1 MTCGLLTFTLLEALN
16 QLLPL
21 FFWFILHYV
30 SANQQYKPF
39 VSVYFFWK
47 IGATSQG
54 LNQEI
59 SCCWLHIPEHGGL
72 NLVTVILGH
81 DARVIP
87 CIFLKIMVHLS
98 YVSGGLACGRRKQR
112 IPASIHLLASAV
124 NCIVKLVLLK
134 NSKFSLY
141 INLQKNK
148 IFRIRYFWSHHLC
161 HQLCLESIVPESDN

>member
-1 MTCGLLTFTLLEALN
+1 M
-16 QLLPL
+16 
-21 FFWFILHYV
+21 
-30 SANQQYKPF
+30 
-39 VSVYFFWK
+39 
-47 IGATSQG
+47 
-54 LNQEI
+54 
-59 SCCWLHIPEHGGL
+59 
-72 NLVTVILGH
+72 VTVILGH

-161 HQLCLESIVPESDN
+161 HQLCPHLLQFLSVLNRLCPNQIIREIVIHWHHLHPHLARHHLMFFHYMMSRNQIHIKRSKLMRHMIISHKGAQSVEVICQREF